1 MDASDYTQ
9 YRPLM
14 FSIAYRMTGSVS
26 DAEDIVQEAFLR
38 AARNYDTADNQ
49 KAYLATITT
58 RLAIDHLRSARVRR
72 ESYVGTWLPEPLL
85 GYGGADDRPGPAEL
99 AETSDSLS
107 MAFLV
112 LLESLSPPERAVFLL
127 REVFGYGYPE
137 IAEIT
142 GKTEP
147 ACRQTFAR
155 ARRRIDEGRPR
166 FETSR
171 AEGEELASL
180 FLAAARG
187 GDMSSLFERLA
198 PDVLF
203 YGDSGGLGEITFAVP
218 ITGRDRVAELVRA
231 QLARTVQ
238 LGASLEAAWV
248 NGQPGLL
255 ARDADGGLIAVIALD
270 VLDGQ
275 VQAIRTV
282 ANPDKLRHLGPIS
295 ETWHLRQGEL
305 TTTRC
310 HARLARC
317 VVKGDN
323 SAKGGTKMRVFV
335 AGATGVIGQF
345 LVPGLITAGHEVTGS
360 TRSSAKAATLKTQG
374 ATPVIVDGL
383 DRDAVLKAVTAAQP
397 EVIIHQM
404 TALTS
409 MRSLRNL
416 DKTFAVTNELRST
429 GTDYLL
435 EAAQQA
441 GARRFIAQSF
451 TGWNNT
457 RSGSQVKTEEDPLD
471 PHPLAGTTKSLAALR
486 HLEEAVLKAVT
497 DGLVLRYGIL
507 YGHGASD
514 LMLEAVRKRQMPVVG
529 GGTGIWSFTEVTDA
543 AAATVAAVT
552 RGAPGIYNVVD
563 DDPAP
568 ASQWVPYLASSL
580 GAKPPMRAPAW
591 VGRLLGGELV
601 ASWMTQGRGASNAKA
616 KRELGWTP
624 AYPSWRDGFPAWAK
638 AFTSEK
644 AA

>member
-1 MDASDYTQ
+1 
-9 YRPLM
+9 
-14 FSIAYRMTGSVS
+14 
-26 DAEDIVQEAFLR
+26 
-38 AARNYDTADNQ
+38 
-49 KAYLATITT
+49 
-58 RLAIDHLRSARVRR
+58 
-72 ESYVGTWLPEPLL
+72 
-85 GYGGADDRPGPAEL
+85 
-99 AETSDSLS
+99 
-107 MAFLV
+107 
-112 LLESLSPPERAVFLL
+112 
-127 REVFGYGYPE
+127 
-137 IAEIT
+137 
-142 GKTEP
+142 
-147 ACRQTFAR
+147 
-155 ARRRIDEGRPR
+155 
-166 FETSR
+166 
-171 AEGEELASL
+171 
-180 FLAAARG
+180 
-187 GDMSSLFERLA
+187 
-198 PDVLF
+198 
-203 YGDSGGLGEITFAVP
+203 
-218 ITGRDRVAELVRA
+218 
-231 QLARTVQ
+231 
-238 LGASLEAAWV
+238 
-248 NGQPGLL
+248 
-255 ARDADGGLIAVIALD
+255 
-270 VLDGQ
+270 
-275 VQAIRTV
+275 
-282 ANPDKLRHLGPIS
+282 
-295 ETWHLRQGEL
+295 
-305 TTTRC
+305 
-310 HARLARC
+310 
-317 VVKGDN
+317 
-323 SAKGGTKMRVFV
+323 MRVFV

-360 TRSSAKAATLKTQG
+360 TRSSAKAATLKAQG

-383 DRDAVLKAVTAAQP
+383 DREAVLKAVTAAQP

-441 GARRFIAQSF
+441 GTRRFMAQSF
-451 TGWNNT
+451 IGWNNT

-486 HLEEAVLKAVT
+486 HLEEAVLKAVP

-543 AAATVAAVT
+543 ATATVAAVT

-638 AFTSEK
+638 AFTSGM